1 MSRRRKDPSPAEIA
15 RACAAIRA
23 TWSPAERAA
32 RCQVPG
38 PVPWTLP
45 VCPCPA
51 WARDFEPA
59 EYATASARES
69 SYQAMTAGRP
79 TE

>member
-23 TWSPAERAA
+23 TWSPAERAK
-32 RCQVPG
+32 RCRLPDV
-38 PVPWTLP
+38 VSWTLP
-45 VCPCPA
+45 VVSIPEL
-51 WARDFEPA
+51 RGFEPA

-69 SYQAMTAGRP
+69 SYHAMTAGRP
-79 TE
+79 SG